1 MHRLAARLGTMRIL
15 NEFVL
20 QAPYEQVRKTRQ
32 QIELAHLV
40 GLMISAP
47 TSSLFNLVS
56 RRIRRS
62 KMGITNANVFPEP
75 VTASTTTSL
84 CFMKR
89 GIVDA

>member
-1 MHRLAARLGTMRIL
+1 MHRLTVRLGTMRIL
-15 NEFVL
+15 NKFALQVL
-20 QAPYEQVRKTRQ
+20 YEQVRKIIKHSQ
-32 QIELAHLV
+32 LAHLV

-62 KMGITNANVFPEP
+62 KVGITNANVFPDP